1 MRHNIG
7 CENDD
12 KLKRIPMAKARI
24 ITDSNFDEVL
34 KSEKLILIDFWA
46 EWCMPCRILGPL
58 VEELA
63 VDYEGRA
70 VIAKVNV
77 DENPKVSDQF
87 GIDAIPSIILFRDGR
102 VVDLQVGVV
111 P

>member
-1 MRHNIG
+1 
-7 CENDD
+7 
-12 KLKRIPMAKARI
+12 MAKARI

-111 P
+111 PKVVLTSMLDAQIIR